1 MKATLPKTVPPAMK
15 KNMKG
20 KKKANKGEVDQ
31 LKPKGKAKKED
42 EDEEDEEADR
52 AAQEELARQQQEL
65 EEQLK
70 AIEEQHRREML
81 DARNQEEDGNARR
94 P

>member
-1 MKATLPKTVPPAMK
+1 MKATLPKTVPPPMK

-42 EDEEDEEADR
+42 EDEEDEE
-52 AAQEELARQQQEL
+52 
-65 EEQLK
+65 
-70 AIEEQHRREML
+70 
-81 DARNQEEDGNARR
+81 
-94 P
+94 